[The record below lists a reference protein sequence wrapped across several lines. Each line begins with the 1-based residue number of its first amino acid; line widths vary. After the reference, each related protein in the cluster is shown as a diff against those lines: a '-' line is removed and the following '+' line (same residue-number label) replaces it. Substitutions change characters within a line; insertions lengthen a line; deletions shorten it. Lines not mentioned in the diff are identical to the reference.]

1 MSAAPERDGTFR
13 EFREFILSLAS
24 FDAWRVSG
32 RERQPVLSSR
42 NGGGRLDHHRST
54 ARRSRVERLF
64 AVRTYTGSPHCA
76 EAQSNQG
83 GTDHAVTV
91 SDWSPLAPRATVLAP
106 P

>member
-1 MSAAPERDGTFR
+1 MSAVAECGGAFRGERG
-13 EFREFILSLAS
+13 FILSLAS
-24 FDAWRVSG
+24 IDAWRVSG
-32 RERQPVLSSR
+32 HALY
-42 NGGGRLDHHRST
+42 LFA
-54 ARRSRVERLF
+54 ARALVASCAQTTSVGAVSRVERLF

-91 SDWSPLAPRATVLAP
+91 SDLVIPGAAGYLLAP

>member
-1 MSAAPERDGTFR
+1 MSAVAECGGAFRGERG
-13 EFREFILSLAS
+13 FILSLAS
-24 FDAWRVSG
+24 IDAWRVSG
-32 RERQPVLSSR
+32 R
-42 NGGGRLDHHRST
+42 
-54 ARRSRVERLF
+54 ARYLFAARALIASCAQTTSVGAGSRVERLF

-91 SDWSPLAPRATVLAP
+91 SDWSPLAPRAEVLAP